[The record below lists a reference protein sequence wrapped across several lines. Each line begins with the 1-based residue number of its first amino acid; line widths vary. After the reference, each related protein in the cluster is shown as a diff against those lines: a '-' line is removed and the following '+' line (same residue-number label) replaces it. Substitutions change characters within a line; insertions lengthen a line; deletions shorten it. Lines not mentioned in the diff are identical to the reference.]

1 MVRGDKSLITC
12 VAEKEVFCI
21 HEIDNKLFAYFFQ
34 FMLTIFCNMF
44 TGTKRFHWITI
55 TKVQKVKEFFQQTFD
70 EFKNERAYKS
80 NDALLFKLIF
90 SSYTKRKMSRH
101 FFARVKLNEKWECID

>member
-44 TGTKRFHWITI
+44 TGTKRFHWITR
-55 TKVQKVKEFFQQTFD
+55 TKV
-70 EFKNERAYKS
+70 
-80 NDALLFKLIF
+80 
-90 SSYTKRKMSRH
+90 
-101 FFARVKLNEKWECID
+101 